1 MFVPFGQGPRVC
13 IGQHFSL
20 IEARVVLASLLMR
33 FDFTLERPY
42 KMEWESRII
51 PLIPVGGVP
60 VTMRARREVHKNGS
74 TLNGNV
80 SA

>member
-60 VTMRARREVHKNGS
+60 VMMRTRCGVHTNGNTANGS
-74 TLNGNV
+74 
-80 SA
+80 A